1 MAKTNA
7 QKQQEEVTLTSDVV
21 VEDELVVNEDIVE
34 YESSST
40 ELALAHSFEQQFL
53 TLANSQ
59 HREESPFKY
68 LAIVQDNGYTDEVD
82 GEVIDV
88 PFGNFHICGTNLF
101 DKEIKFRPILSLNKI
116 MKRAGQEDK
125 YKVIGETI
133 YFTDWRGESR
143 VDTLG
148 TVDCGRLFGKAANSL
163 PPELLALEKQK
174 ATLYTDVYGLATIK
188 GSEPVF
194 VRFRVSK
201 GKSVRWS
208 NATDSKVIRSN
219 PHQREF
225 TLKLVLP
232 KDDPLLTPQERGE
245 ARNTV
250 VNLLVSADMSKLLP
264 TSDVS
269 REGGMLLSWMGKHND
284 HIKEKHLEAM
294 RSNQVQDGYDSELLD
309 AQFEVIEG

>member
-1 MAKTNA
+1 MVKTNA
-7 QKQQEEVTLTSDVV
+7 QKQQDEASNVV
-21 VEDELVVNEDIVE
+21 VEELEINEETVE

-40 ELALAHSFEQQFL
+40 ELALAQSFEQQFL
-53 TLANSQ
+53 ALANSQ
-59 HREESPFKY
+59 HREESPFKF

-88 PFGNFHICGTNLF
+88 PFGNFHIRGTKLF
-101 DKEIKFRPILSLNKI
+101 AKEIKFRPILSLNKI

-125 YKVIGETI
+125 FKVIGETI

-148 TVDCGRLFGKAANSL
+148 TVDCGRLFGKAASSL

-188 GSEPVF
+188 DSEPVF

-208 NATDSKVIRSN
+208 TASDTKVIRAN

-264 TSDVS
+264 ASDIS
-269 REGGMLLSWMGKHND
+269 REGGMLLSWMQKHNE
-284 HIKEKHLEAM
+284 HIKEKHFEAI
-294 RSNQVQDGYDSELLD
+294 RNNQIQEGYDSELLD
-309 AQFEVIEG
+309 AEFEVVED